1 MNELIKIL
9 RNIGFVKNYDIQLLY
24 DYSFSK
30 SGNRYLIYLSDIWII
45 ITVYNGTYKS
55 NRFDFDDDGIN
66 KTIIFI
72 KNIDNFKSH
81 FRKDKIDKLLN
92 G

>member
-1 MNELIKIL
+1 MSTLDDDDDAMVL
-9 RNIGFVKNYDIQLLY
+9 
-24 DYSFSK
+24 
-30 SGNRYLIYLSDIWII
+30 
-45 ITVYNGTYKS
+45 
-55 NRFDFDDDGIN
+55 FDFDDDGIN